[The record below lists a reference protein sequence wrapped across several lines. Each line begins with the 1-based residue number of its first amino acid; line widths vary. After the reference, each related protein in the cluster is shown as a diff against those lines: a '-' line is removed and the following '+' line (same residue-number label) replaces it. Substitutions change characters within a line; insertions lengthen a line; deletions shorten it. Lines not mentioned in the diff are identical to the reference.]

1 MRLELWPLLW
11 GRILIFSSFTS
22 WSVTRHSKNIL
33 VHIWHRPR
41 TSNSL
46 NLLGIKLRVNIKYC
60 NLNDSRGLLDGGRS
74 VSAVQHHNG
83 MNVSLLVNY
92 GDRFGAPVNAVPPAL
107 PEQADRSNITQQDTL
122 LMQVLELECQL
133 LLKAQSVAAKSQ
145 VQYKPETFML
155 SQAE

>member
-1 MRLELWPLLW
+1 
-11 GRILIFSSFTS
+11 
-22 WSVTRHSKNIL
+22 
-33 VHIWHRPR
+33 
-41 TSNSL
+41 
-46 NLLGIKLRVNIKYC
+46 
-60 NLNDSRGLLDGGRS
+60 
-74 VSAVQHHNG
+74 

-122 LMQVLELECQL
+122 LMQVLELEYQL

-155 SQAE
+155 SQAEQAQFSSASAKLLVLQRSVSFGSCGERLGSSAATTSRDHWSTPSCTARRGPASRIDRAR